1 MASIESMLLIIG
13 YSALFLFSYIFIA
26 FIVGTIKKNNG
37 IMDIFYGPGFFVVA
51 LTSLIIYFILNN
63 TMNLRQFLTTIL
75 VFAWSLRLAT
85 YVFIRNRGKPEDY
98 RYKAMR
104 ERWKT
109 NIILKSFIKIYLFQG
124 LVILIVV
131 FPVLFINISTNPPL
145 ENLLD
150 FIGISLLIGII
161 IWLIGFLFETFG
173 DYQLYKFKQDTNN
186 KGKVLDQGLWKYTQ
200 HPNYFGEVT
209 QWWGIYIIALGVP
222 FGFIS
227 IIGPIF
233 ITYMI
238 IKVSGIRLLD
248 KHYEGDEI
256 YADYKRRTSVFFPW
270 FPKKNKGKLKKS

>member
-13 YSALFLFSYIFIA
+13 YSALFLFGYIFIA

-37 IMDIFYGPGFFVVA
+37 LMDVFYGPGFFVVA
-51 LTSLIIYFILNN
+51 LTSMVFYIILNN
-63 TMNLRQFLTTIL
+63 TINFRQITITIL
-75 VFAWSLRLAT
+75 VLIWSIRLAA

-104 ERWKT
+104 ERWGT
-109 NIILKSFIKIYLFQG
+109 DVVLKSLIRIYIFQG
-124 LVILIVV
+124 IVIFIVS
-131 FPVLFINISTNPPL
+131 FPVWFTNISTNPPL
-145 ENLLD
+145 DNLLS
-150 FIGISLLIGII
+150 FYGITLWLGVI
-161 IWLIGFLFETFG
+161 IWVIGFLFETFG
-173 DYQLYKFKQDTNN
+173 DYQLYKFKQDPNN

-209 QWWGIYIIALGVP
+209 QWWGIYVITIAVP

-248 KHYEGDEI
+248 KHYEGDDE
-256 YADYKRRTSVFFPW
+256 YTNYKRRTPLFFPW
-270 FPKKNKGKLKKS
+270 FPKKNK